1 MIQLIC
7 ESTADAN
14 RFAQLIERWG
24 LTHVP
29 DALLALVMTKD
40 HVTLRRLDEP
50 KTKDIIVDFTSDEL
64 VYRCHFGGGR
74 NEAIAK
80 AVGIKSN
87 VLPTVIDATAG
98 LGRDAF
104 ILTSLGC
111 QVTLFERHPV
121 VCALLEDGLM
131 RAYADPIIGK
141 WVQKRMSFIPTSSF
155 SGFQALSTKPDVVYL
170 DPMFPRS
177 KKRALVKKEMQY
189 FQLLIGCDDDA
200 DVLLPI
206 ACQLAQ
212 KRVVVKRPSYAPF
225 LGEKKPEFEI
235 KAKNHRFDIYLNH

>member
-14 RFAQLIERWG
+14 KFDQLVERWG

-29 DALLALVMTKD
+29 GALLALVMTKD
-40 HVTLRRLDEP
+40 HVALRKLDEP

-74 NEAIAK
+74 SEAIAK
-80 AVGIKSN
+80 AVGIKGN

-98 LGRDAF
+98 LGRDGF

-121 VCALLEDGLM
+121 VCALLEDGLI

-141 WVQKRMSFIPTSSF
+141 WMQKRMCLIPTSSS

-170 DPMFPRS
+170 DPMFPLR
-177 KKRALVKKEMQY
+177 KKGALVKKEMQY
-189 FQLLIGCDDDA
+189 FQLLIGCDADA
-200 DVLLPI
+200 DALLPV
-206 ACQLAQ
+206 ACQLAK
-212 KRVVVKRPSYAPF
+212 KRVVVKRPGSAPF
-225 LGEKKPEFEI
+225 LGGKKPEFEI
-235 KAKNHRFDIYLNH
+235 KTKNHRFDIYLSH